1 MIFKILLI
9 CMLIIGILMYLV
21 ILGANKYKTQTER
34 EMENEEQIEI
44 LKKLQMQEEKSE
56 K

>member
-1 MIFKILLI
+1 
-9 CMLIIGILMYLV
+9 MLIIGILMYLV
-21 ILGANKYKTQTER
+21 ILGANKSKTQTER